1 MQCALYDA
9 GRCRSCQ
16 WITQPIPEQLSAKTA
31 DLKNLLA
38 DFPVEEWCAPVSGP
52 EQGFRNK
59 AKMVVSGSVEKPL
72 LGMLHRDGTPEDL
85 CDCPLYPASFA
96 PVFAALKPFI
106 ARAGLTPY
114 NVARK
119 RGELKYILL
128 TESQSDGGMMLR
140 FVLRSETKLAQLR
153 KALPWLQEQL
163 PQLKVITV
171 NIQPVHMAIMEG
183 ETEIYLTEQ
192 QALAER
198 FNDVPLWIRPQS
210 FFQTNPAVASQL
222 YATARDWVRQLPV
235 KHMWDLFCGVGGFGL
250 HCATPDMQL
259 TGIEIASEAIACAKQ
274 SAAELGLTRLQFQA
288 LDSTQFATAQGEVP
302 ELVLVNPP
310 RRGIGKPLCDYLSG
324 FGLHCATPDMQLT
337 GIEIASEAIAC
348 AKQSAAELGLTR
360 LQFQALDSTQFATA
374 QGEVPELVLVNPP
387 RRGIGKPLCDYLST
401 MAPRFIIYSSCNAQT
416 MAKDIRELP
425 GYRIERVQLF
435 DMFPHTAHYEVM
447 TLLVKQ

>member
-16 WITQPIPEQLSAKTA
+16 WIVQPIRDQLSAKTA
-31 DLKNLLA
+31 DLKGLLA
-38 DFPVEEWCAPVSGP
+38 DFSVEQWCAPVSGL
-52 EQGFRNK
+52 EQAFRNK

-85 CDCPLYPASFA
+85 SDCPLYPDTFA
-96 PVFAALKPFI
+96 PVFATLKPFI

-128 TESQSDGGMMLR
+128 TESQFDGGMMLR

-153 KALPWLQEQL
+153 AALPWLQAQL
-163 PQLKVITV
+163 PQLKVITA

-183 ETEIYLTEQ
+183 ETEIFLTEQ

-210 FFQTNPAVASQL
+210 FFQTNPVVASRL

-235 KHMWDLFCGVGGFGL
+235 HHMWDLFCGVGGFGL
-250 HCATPDMQL
+250 HCATPEMTL
-259 TGIEIASEAIACAKQ
+259 TGIEIAPEAIACAKQ
-274 SAAELGLTRLQFQA
+274 SAAELGLTNLHFQA
-288 LDSTQFATAQGEVP
+288 LDSTRFATAQGEVP

-310 RRGIGKPLCDYLSG
+310 RRGIGKALCDYLS
-324 FGLHCATPDMQLT
+324 Q
-337 GIEIASEAIAC
+337 
-348 AKQSAAELGLTR
+348 
-360 LQFQALDSTQFATA
+360 
-374 QGEVPELVLVNPP
+374 
-387 RRGIGKPLCDYLST
+387 
-401 MAPRFIIYSSCNAQT
+401 MAPEYIIYSSCNAQT
-416 MAKDIRELP
+416 MAKDIANLP

-435 DMFPHTAHYEVM
+435 DMFPHTAHYEVL
-447 TLLVKQ
+447 TLLTKAR